1 MADDPRHSP
10 VFWPLMAARALSEM
24 TLNATAFW
32 SGAAD
37 SLQARPGP
45 AVFANPFKVELDMTG
60 MRLLAFGD
68 AGDAT
73 PILIVAPFALHD
85 ASIADFAPDHS
96 IVAVLRAAGASCV
109 HIAECKSANAASQH
123 FDIDAYLAELNVI
136 LDELGGRARLVGLCQ
151 GGWLALAYAA
161 RFPKKVEK
169 LALVGAPID
178 LGACD
183 SAMTFA
189 ARNAPPGGFEALVA
203 AGGGRATGAQ
213 LLRLWARDVDLARL
227 TRDALQRD
235 DDALTARF
243 AEWYVR
249 VVDLP
254 GPYYLQ
260 SVEWLFQQNRLA
272 LGSFR
277 ALGRRIDL
285 RDATMPI
292 YLLAGDADEVAP
304 PAQVLALRDIA
315 GSTDIT
321 VDMAQACHLGL
332 FMGRRSLEEN
342 WPKLAVWLSAPTK
355 PARRRVKSP

>member
-45 AVFANPFKVELDMTG
+45 AVFANPFKVELDITG

-189 ARNAPPGGFEALVA
+189 ARNAPLGGFEALVA

-213 LLRLWARDVDLARL
+213 LLRLWARDLDLARL
-227 TRDALQRD
+227 TRDALQSE
-235 DDALTARF
+235 DAALAARF

-260 SVEWLFQQNRLA
+260 SVEWLFLQNRLA
-272 LGSFR
+272 LGAFR
-277 ALGRRIDL
+277 ALGRTLDL
-285 RDATMPI
+285 RDAAMPI
-292 YLLAGDADEVAP
+292 YLLAAEGDEVAP
-304 PAQVLALRDIA
+304 PAQVLALRDLA
-315 GSTDIT
+315 GSRDVT
-321 VDMAQACHLGL
+321 VDVAQTCHLGL

>member
-213 LLRLWARDVDLARL
+213 LLRLWARDLDLARL
-227 TRDALQRD
+227 TRDALQSE
-235 DDALTARF
+235 DAALAARF

-260 SVEWLFQQNRLA
+260 SVEWLFLQNRLA
-272 LGSFR
+272 LGAFR
-277 ALGRRIDL
+277 ALGRTLDL
-285 RDATMPI
+285 RDAAMPI
-292 YLLAGDADEVAP
+292 YLLAAEGDEVAP
-304 PAQVLALRDIA
+304 PAQVLALRDLA
-315 GSTDIT
+315 GSRDVT
-321 VDMAQACHLGL
+321 VDVAQTCHLGL

>member
-1 MADDPRHSP
+1 
-10 VFWPLMAARALSEM
+10 MAARALSEM

-213 LLRLWARDVDLARL
+213 VLRLWARDVDLARL
-227 TRDALQRD
+227 TRDALQSE
-235 DDALTARF
+235 DAALAARF

-260 SVEWLFQQNRLA
+260 SVEWLFLQNRLA
-272 LGSFR
+272 LGAFR
-277 ALGRRIDL
+277 ALGRTLDL
-285 RDATMPI
+285 RDAAMPI
-292 YLLAGDADEVAP
+292 YLLAAEGDEVAP
-304 PAQVLALRDIA
+304 PAQVLALRDLA
-315 GSTDIT
+315 GSRDVT
-321 VDMAQACHLGL
+321 VDVAQTCHLGL